1 MKKLAL
7 PLLASLFVFGTAQA
21 ADYKLDPTHTK
32 AVFYIDH
39 FNTSTNSGGFHN
51 ITGDMTYS
59 LEKQTGSVNVIIPA
73 ETLNTGL
80 PAFDNHIKSADML
93 DVAKY
98 PTIEFKSSKWNFVD
112 NKPVSID
119 GVLTMKGESHPIQLK
134 TTKFGCYFSPIFK
147 ADVCGGDFEATIDR
161 TQWGIDFLVKDGM
174 TQNVT
179 IKIQAEAI
187 KQ

>member
-1 MKKLAL
+1 MKKCVL
-7 PLLASLFVFGTAQA
+7 PLLASLFVVGTAQA
-21 ADYKLDPTHTK
+21 ANYQLDPTHTK

-39 FNTSTNSGGFHN
+39 FNTSTNSGGFYN
-51 ITGDMTYS
+51 ISGDMSYS
-59 LEKQTGSVNVIIPA
+59 PEKNMGSINVKIPT

-80 PAFDNHIKSADML
+80 TAFDNHIKSADML
-93 DVAKY
+93 EVEKY
-98 PTIEFKSSKWNFVD
+98 PTIEFKSTRWNFAD

-119 GVLTMKGESHPIQLK
+119 GILTMKGQSHPVQLK

-147 ADVCGGDFEATIDR
+147 ADVCGGDFETTIDR
-161 TQWGIDFLVKDGM
+161 TKWGVDFLAKEGM
-174 TQNVT
+174 AKEVV

>member
-1 MKKLAL
+1 MNKIAL
-7 PLLASLFVFGTAQA
+7 PLLASLLVFGTAQA

-51 ITGDMTYS
+51 ISGNMTYS
-59 LEKQTGSVNVIIPA
+59 PEKSIGSVNVSIPVS
-73 ETLNTGL
+73 TLNTGL
-80 PAFDNHIKSADML
+80 SGFDNHIKGPDML
-93 DVAKY
+93 DAAKY
-98 PTIEFKSSKWNFVD
+98 PTIEFKSTQWNFVD

-119 GVLTMKGESHPIQLK
+119 GVLTMKGQSHPVQLK

-147 ADVCGGDFEATIDR
+147 ADVCGGDFETTIDR
-161 TQWGIDFLVKDGM
+161 AQWGVDFLVKDGM
-174 TQNVT
+174 TKNVT

>member
-1 MKKLAL
+1 MNKIAL
-7 PLLASLFVFGTAQA
+7 PLLASLLVFGTAQA

-51 ITGDMTYS
+51 ISGNMNYS
-59 LEKQTGSVNVIIPA
+59 PEKSTGSVNISIPVS
-73 ETLNTGL
+73 TLNTGL
-80 PAFDNHIKSADML
+80 SGFDNHIKSADIL
-93 DVAKY
+93 DAAKY
-98 PTIEFKSSKWNFVD
+98 PTIEFKSTEWNFAD

-119 GVLTMKGESHPIQLK
+119 GVLTMKGQSHPVQLK
-134 TTKFGCYFSPIFK
+134 TTKFGCYFSPIFN
-147 ADVCGGDFEATIDR
+147 ADVCGGDFETTIDR
-161 TQWGIDFLVKDGM
+161 AQWGVDFLVKDGM
-174 TQNVT
+174 TKNVT